1 MELALQHLVTPA
13 QFAAIIQAVAAK
25 GSVIREFR
33 VSMGHFDRDFF
44 TVEALRP
51 ERLEQVEIDWA
62 TIFGFMPRLRRL
74 DLVGVPLLSRHF
86 DNILEAA
93 STSCPYV
100 EFLILPWKGDIM
112 QSVSGCERVKLTVLC
127 SAMETWYVKGRCGGL
142 QLLALPSCKE
152 KNSLPFRSSK
162 YLFDALARFCPGIE
176 YVAKHQLI
184 NLLRT
189 DYYDDKWALS
199 LETWKTFNASCTAL
213 KTSHWRVV
221 PFADPFFRV
230 FGYHV
235 KPQLKTLAIWSN
247 PTWNYKRCLQEL
259 EGSTLAEARECPGYG
274 VLATDV
280 AAVMKA
286 CPALTRL
293 FIEIHHLGGYRTDEF
308 YEDVEVYGDVFW
320 AAVARHCP
328 DLKEIRVSNCSDHD
342 DIHIIFVKTLTDR
355 ALMHLAGLPYLL
367 ECSLPPGRVTGRSIF
382 EYIRCVSNTKNLVG
396 NKRSILIGI
405 GGITRNPV
413 EMPTFYLEIVELLKL
428 LAEIDEKS
436 LGAASCHPKPCARV
450 DHPYEFC
457 PNFAWFDTYIRDEV
471 RPLLKTV
478 QGKHPSLKVDI
489 DTSGSEIDKMKL
501 RWVS

>member
-1 MELALQHLVTPA
+1 
-13 QFAAIIQAVAAK
+13 
-25 GSVIREFR
+25 
-33 VSMGHFDRDFF
+33 
-44 TVEALRP
+44 
-51 ERLEQVEIDWA
+51 
-62 TIFGFMPRLRRL
+62 
-74 DLVGVPLLSRHF
+74 
-86 DNILEAA
+86 
-93 STSCPYV
+93 
-100 EFLILPWKGDIM
+100 
-112 QSVSGCERVKLTVLC
+112 
-127 SAMETWYVKGRCGGL
+127 METWHVKGHCGGL
-142 QLLALPSCKE
+142 KLLVLPSGKDQDD
-152 KNSLPFRSSK
+152 LPFRSSK
-162 YLFDALARFCPGIE
+162 NLFDALVRFCPGIE
-176 YVAKHQLI
+176 YVVKHQLI
-184 NLLRT
+184 NLVED
-189 DYYDDKWALS
+189 DYYEDKWALS

-213 KTSHWRVV
+213 KTFHWRAV
-221 PFADPFFRV
+221 PFADPFFHV
-230 FGYHV
+230 FGDHV
-235 KPQLKTLAIWSN
+235 KPQLKTLTVWSN
-247 PTWNYKRCLQEL
+247 PTWNYKLYLREF

-280 AAVMKA
+280 AAAMKA

-293 FIEIHHLGGYRTDEF
+293 FIEIHHLGDYHTDEF

-320 AAVARHCP
+320 EAVARHCP

-413 EMPTFYLEIVELLKL
+413 KMPTFYVEIVELLKL

-489 DTSGSEIDKMKL
+489 DTSGSVLIDKMKL
-501 RWVS
+501 LWFS